1 MKNLTA
7 LRPRNG
13 LFNFLMYFA
22 GLSFVLVWLPLLRC
36 LFDGSTYRWGQ
47 SFYGL
52 SVHSQGIQPG
62 LFFLVLSLGF
72 FGALFYSFYW
82 VENRRVFHG
91 LLIGWWLYS
100 FGSLLFEFAANG
112 DVMFHGDTLDVH
124 VSLAAIVTPIAIL
137 CLGLIIWAIRKDQSL
152 PAGKVNWNPRN
163 RRAALI
169 ILAPLPIQILL
180 LATGEPHGLTDEIGV
195 ILTII
200 QAILIPSIF
209 LPKMQEAAVA

>member
-72 FGALFYSFYW
+72 FAALFYSFYW

-100 FGSLLFEFAANG
+100 FGNLLFEFAANG

-124 VSLAAIVTPIAIL
+124 VSLAAIVTPIAI
-137 CLGLIIWAIRKDQSL
+137 RKDQAL
-152 PAGKVNWNPRN
+152 PAGKVDWNPRN
-163 RRAALI
+163 RKAALI

-200 QAILIPSIF
+200 QAILIPTIF
-209 LPKMQEAAVA
+209 LPKTKAQHE